1 MDSEALILV
10 MAERMALQ
18 RYSPNTIKAYMQYA
32 QVFPQAMSS
41 FTNLKDIPVS
51 EVEGFINRM
60 VTDNKISVSYQRSLV
75 GAIKK
80 LYELTLDEKVKLDY
94 LYLKRNFSSLPKFFS
109 KDEIKRIFDATDNLK
124 HKAMLMTIYSCGLRL
139 SELLNLKITDIRS
152 ADKLLQINKSKGN
165 KDRVVSLPDRL
176 LEVLREYYRQYK
188 PSAYLFEGANGSR
201 YSERSVQLVLKKA
214 LATGKINTS
223 GAVHTL
229 RHSYATHLIQSGVDI
244 RIVQKLL
251 GHESIKTTQIYTHIA
266 DIDSKKTQVL
276 WIFYKFLKI
285 NFAVELQQR
294 SQSIHFREIK

>member
-10 MAERMALQ
+10 MSERMALQ
-18 RYSPNTIKAYMQYA
+18 RYSPNTIKAYKQYA
-32 QVFPQAMSS
+32 QVFLQAMSDYTS
-41 FTNLKDIPVS
+41 LKKIPVS
-51 EVEGFINRM
+51 EIEGFINRM

-94 LYLKRNFSSLPKFFS
+94 LYPKRNFSSLPKFFS
-109 KDEIKRIFDATDNLK
+109 KDEIKRVFDATDNLK
-124 HKAMLMTIYSCGLRL
+124 HKAILMTVYSCGLRL

-188 PSAYLFEGANGSR
+188 PSTYLFEGANGGR
-201 YSERSVQLVLKKA
+201 CSERSVQLVLKKA
-214 LATGKINTS
+214 LAKGKINAS
-223 GAVHTL
+223 GSVHTL

-266 DIDSKKTQVL
+266 DIDSKKTPSPL
-276 WIFYKFLKI
+276 DFL
-285 NFAVELQQR
+285 
-294 SQSIHFREIK
+294 

>member
-1 MDSEALILV
+1 MNSEALIL
-10 MAERMALQ
+10 MMTERMALK
-18 RYSPNTIKAYMQYA
+18 RYSPSTIKAYKQYA
-32 QVFPQAMSS
+32 QVFLQAMSDYTS
-41 FTNLKDIPVS
+41 LKKIPVS
-51 EVEGFINRM
+51 EIEGFINRM

-94 LYLKRNFSSLPKFFS
+94 LYPKRNFSSLPKFFS

-139 SELLNLKITDIRS
+139 NELLNLKITDIRS
-152 ADKLLQINKSKGN
+152 ADKLLQIDKSKGN

-176 LEVLREYYRQYK
+176 LEVLHEYYRQYK
-188 PSAYLFEGANGSR
+188 PSTYLFEGANGGR

-214 LATGKINTS
+214 LTKGKINTS
-223 GAVHTL
+223 GSVHTL

-251 GHESIKTTQIYTHIA
+251 GHESIKTTQIYTHIT
-266 DIDSKKTQVL
+266 DIDSKRTPSPL
-276 WIFYKFLKI
+276 DFL
-285 NFAVELQQR
+285 
-294 SQSIHFREIK
+294 